1 MMAEAAGTTC
11 AGKPAQKGHPLK
23 VERMM
28 GLHTAAMM
36 LGGIEKLAGALD
48 IQERG
53 TRAKISGE
61 RGVSNADLL
70 ATAAALDER
79 ADRVRAHAEK
89 LRQEAQSA

>member
-61 RGVSNADLL
+61 RGVSDADLL

-89 LRQEAQSA
+89 LRQEAQAA

>member
-1 MMAEAAGTTC
+1 MSHENAC
-11 AGKPAQKGHPLK
+11 AGKAAQKGHPLK

-28 GLHTAAMM
+28 GLHTAAML

-61 RGVSNADLL
+61 RGVSDADLL

>member
-1 MMAEAAGTTC
+1 MAADNTC

-36 LGGIEKLAGALD
+36 LGGIEKLADVLT

-61 RGVSNADLL
+61 RGISDADLL

-79 ADRVRAHAEK
+79 AERVRAHAEK
-89 LRQEAQSA
+89 LRLEAGVVTAQ

>member
-1 MMAEAAGTTC
+1 MAEVTGTTC

-36 LGGIEKLAGALD
+36 LGGIEKLAEALT

-61 RGVSNADLL
+61 RGVSDADLL

-89 LRQEAQSA
+89 LRQEAASA